1 MRVLILTE
9 GYSHTGYGHISRC
22 TAIAQV
28 FRERNANVT
37 FIVNGD
43 ESVKNLVQS
52 YPLFVF
58 NWLEN
63 TERLLEYLSQDDII
77 VIDSYLAGKGLY
89 TEIRQRVKVAA
100 YLDDFN
106 RLEYPEG
113 IIINGTVGAELIP
126 YKRNFGQHYLLGKDF
141 VILREAFK
149 DLCGHREIREKV
161 KTVLITFGGS
171 DPLNLT
177 PKILEKLTNCYANLR
192 KIVILGPAFS
202 HKAEIE
208 RMADDN
214 TVIYRNV
221 EAEVMRDLML
231 AADFAISAAGQTINE
246 LAITGLPSVIFKVA
260 ENQGN
265 NIAGWKNIGFV
276 DEFIDATKDWH
287 IDDLDKIILKFE
299 NSEYRREIFCRG
311 ISQIDGKGAHRIMK
325 AVIRMFYEMNMD
337 MRLAKEEDL
346 LPLFELTN
354 DRMVR
359 QNSFSTHAISL
370 DEHRNWFYATLK
382 NRARRLFV
390 FYEKEKLIGQVRF
403 DIEENNSAVISISI
417 GANYRGFGLAPCLL
431 EKALRHF
438 HDRERQI
445 SKIYAYVKT
454 ENMASRYAFIHAGF
468 KDCVSDNKHA
478 LKYCY
483 VYGN

>member
-221 EAEVMRDLML
+221 
-231 AADFAISAAGQTINE
+231 
-246 LAITGLPSVIFKVA
+246 A

-454 ENMASRYAFIHAGF
+454 ENMASRYAFIRAGF